1 MNKQEINEIKKQ
13 FAPDVVTIDRICGC
27 YVNFKKEKLFSIRE
41 AFGQIPDEEMY
52 KYLDIFRKTLTGRR
66 GRNLIDLEF
75 PSEAEESGGT
85 QELLLQLR
93 DSGLK
98 DDVLLDMF
106 YDRIIESYDSGENY
120 YIVLVHA
127 SYDVPGMSSDGIMM
141 EDASDNVYEYIACAI
156 CPVILSKAALGYNE
170 KKNLIEDRFRD
181 WVVDQ
186 PMKGFLFPAFLD
198 RTADIHNVLYFT
210 KKPADVQPEFVE
222 AVFGTSVPL
231 SEPEQRKGFAGL
243 LQDTLGDDGKLS
255 LVQEIHENL
264 TRKMEEHVEEADTP
278 LTLDK
283 KDVKRLFEDC
293 GVQKEQLAGFDK
305 KFAETFG
312 REDYPLIATNI
323 AATAKFEMKTP
334 DVIVKVSPDC
344 ADKVEAR
351 IIDGRKCLVIAIDDR
366 VQVNGIDVRTL

>member
-13 FAPDVVTIDRICGC
+13 FAPDTVTIDRICGC
-27 YVNFKKEKLFSIRE
+27 YVNFKKEKLFTIRE

-52 KYLDIFRKTLTGRR
+52 KYLDIFCKILTGRR

-75 PSEAEESGGT
+75 PAEAEESGGT
-85 QELLLQLR
+85 QDMLLKLR

-106 YDRIIESYDSGENY
+106 YDRIIDSYDCNENY

-141 EDASDNVYEYIACAI
+141 EDASDNVYEYIAGAI
-156 CPVILSKAALGYNE
+156 CPVILSKAALGYNAE
-170 KKNLIEDRFRD
+170 KNLIEDRFRD
-181 WVVDQ
+181 WIVDR

-198 RTADIHNVLYFT
+198 RTADIHNMLYFT
-210 KKPADVQPEFVE
+210 KKPADVQPDFVE
-222 AVFGTSVPL
+222 AIFGAMAPL
-231 SEPEQRKGFAGL
+231 SEPEQRKGFTGL
-243 LQDTLGDDGKLS
+243 LQDTVGEDGKLS

-278 LTLDK
+278 LTLEK

-293 GVQKEQLAGFDK
+293 GIPKEKLTNFDK
-305 KFAETFG
+305 KFSEKFG
-312 REDYPLIATNI
+312 RNDYPLMASNI
-323 AATAKFEMKTP
+323 AATTKFEMKTP

-366 VQVNGIDVRTL
+366 VEVNGIDVRAL